1 MIRNNRENKLRSVS
15 FGAEMA
21 VRPHSVPR
29 EVADLR
35 EDVELAFERLEG
47 SDHIPVIMHASLTLD
62 VNGEELSGDL
72 YGANFLAGCSLASLE
87 LGDLTIS
94 APGDAGNSV
103 SVVVEAP
110 AGALA
115 VSLDEKKITISP
127 AAGGST
133 WAAIAAALVAD
144 ADISA
149 LVNVV
154 DNGGGNSATA
164 AVAAQS
170 LSGGTGDGIKVF
182 AHNVIKGLAEEIT
195 QFMTELSDT
204 KLSFAGAPPA
214 ALNVEADD
222 IIALRFESHTAM
234 SNHVAGTA
242 HN

>member
-15 FGAEMA
+15 FGAEMPA
-21 VRPHSVPR
+21 RPHSVPR

-47 SDHIPVIMHASLTLD
+47 SDHIPVIMHAVLSIG
-62 VNGEELSGDL
+62 VNADEMSGDL
-72 YGANFLAGCSLASLE
+72 YGTNFLAGCSLASLE

-110 AGALA
+110 ADALA
-115 VSLDEKKITISP
+115 VSLDNKKITISP

-133 WAAIAAALVAD
+133 WDAIAAALVAD

-149 LVNVV
+149 LVNVA
-154 DNGGGNSATA
+154 DNGDANSATA
-164 AVAAQS
+164 AVAEQF

-182 AHNVIKGLAEEIT
+182 AHNVIKGLTEEIT

-204 KLSFAGAPPA
+204 KLSLVGAPPA
-214 ALNVEADD
+214 ALDVAANDV
-222 IIALRFESHTAM
+222 IAIRFESHTAM

>member
-47 SDHIPVIMHASLTLD
+47 NDHIPVIMHAALTLD
-62 VNGEELSGDL
+62 VGAAEMSGDL
-72 YGANFLAGCSLASLE
+72 YGVNFLAGNSLASLS

-94 APGDAGNSV
+94 APGDAANSI
-103 SVVVEAP
+103 SVLVEAP

-115 VSLDEKKITISP
+115 VSSEGKQVTISP

-133 WAAIAAALVAD
+133 WADIAAALVAD

-149 LVNVV
+149 LINVA
-154 DNGGGNSATA
+154 DDEGGNSATA
-164 AVAAQS
+164 AVAEQF

-182 AHNVIKGLAEEIT
+182 AHNVIKGLTEEIT
-195 QFMTELSDT
+195 QFITELSDT
-204 KLSFAGAPPA
+204 KLSLVGAPPA
-214 ALNVEADD
+214 ALDIAAND

-234 SNHVAGTA
+234 SNHVSGTA